1 MVRLLSVATADRHCV
16 ITERPTEKIL
26 QESALL
32 SEFRVDKDI
41 PEYTQGAE
49 TM

>member
-1 MVRLLSVATADRHCV
+1 MKKKIVAFM
-16 ITERPTEKIL
+16 KKKL